1 VNPATE
7 TPLLDVSSVSV
18 SYGGRT
24 VLDRLSLTVRP
35 GEVVGLVGESGCG
48 KTTLAWS
55 VLGLLPR
62 HARLSGAVRFLGQD
76 LAEMTPRH
84 KRNILGNQLSFV
96 PQSAMASLDPMYS
109 VRRQLREICAAGGG
123 PRGADADAGIAQMLK
138 RVGLSADEPQLRAYP
153 HQLSGG
159 MRQRVTIAAAML
171 LSPALII
178 ADEPTSSLD
187 VTSQAQVLATFRA
200 LIDQQHSAVVLIT
213 HDLGVV
219 AQFCERVAVMYAGQI
234 VEDGRVADVFA
245 SPSHPY
251 TRLLLAAYPGSQPS
265 GQRLTTIP
273 GSVPEPVTGPH
284 SGCPFSPRCPDATN
298 ACERD
303 PAWTL
308 LDGGR
313 YVRCVQHEH

>member
-7 TPLLDVSSVSV
+7 TQLLDVSSVSV

-76 LAEMTPRH
+76 LGRMTPRR
-84 KRNILGNQLSFV
+84 KRNLLGNELSFV

-109 VRRQLREICAAGGG
+109 VRRQLREICTAGGQ
-123 PRGADADAGIAQMLK
+123 RGAEADARIAQMLK
-138 RVGLSADEPQLRAYP
+138 RVGLSADEVLLRAYP

-200 LIDQQHSAVVLIT
+200 LIDEQHTAVVLIT

-234 VEDGRVADVFA
+234 VEDGRVADIFA
-245 SPSHPY
+245 SPKHPY
-251 TRLLLAAYPGSQPS
+251 TRLLLAAHPGAQPS

-273 GSVPEPVTGPH
+273 GSVPEPAAGPH
-284 SGCPFSPRCPDATN
+284 SGCPFSPRCPDAMQ

-313 YVRCVQHEH
+313 YVRCVQHQH